1 MKKIY
6 FSIFLV
12 YINFLVAISQTT
24 PAPKQQGE
32 IVITGANIHVG
43 NGQLISNGI
52 LAFTNGKISYVGT
65 DISKV
70 SANARRIDAKD
81 KEIYPGFIALG
92 SSLGLNEIEQVKATI
107 DESELGAMNANVRS
121 IIAYNTDSRVQ
132 NTLRTNGVLMAEVAP
147 KGAVISGQSS
157 FVQLDAWNWE
167 DASLYSD
174 IAIHL
179 TWPSPYRYS
188 GWWAEPGSSSTNDKY
203 EKDVARIKNFFDEAF
218 AYSKN
223 PPAMDKNLRYEA
235 MLDIWS
241 GKKKLIIH
249 ASLAKAI
256 ISAIGFAKNYGI
268 TPIIAEAEDAWRI
281 CDFIKENKVSILL
294 GESHNLPLRED
305 DDTDQ
310 IYKNAKLLYDAG
322 ILYAMKVNGFW
333 QQRNLPF
340 QVGQTV
346 AYGVPKEA
354 AIASITANVA
364 KIFDLNTIGTLEVNK
379 DATFFVSS
387 GDAMDMIGNQVE
399 LAFIQ
404 GREIDLD
411 NHQKALYRKYHEK
424 YRIQN

>member
-132 NTLRTNGVLMAEVAP
+132 NTLRTNGVLMAEIAP

-157 FVQLDAWNWE
+157 LVHLDAWNWE
-167 DASLYSD
+167 DAALVSD
-174 IAIHL
+174 LAMQL
-179 TWPSPYRYS
+179 NWPSPYRFN
-188 GWWAEPGSSSTNDKY
+188 GWWAEPAASSTNEKY
-203 EKDVARIKNFFDEAF
+203 EKEVAKIKNFFDEAF

-223 PPAMDKNLRYEA
+223 PPALDKNLRYEA

-249 ASLAKAI
+249 ASLSKAI
-256 ISAIGFAKNYGI
+256 ISAIAFAKNYGV
-268 TPIIAEAEDAWRI
+268 TPIISGGEDAWRI
-281 CDFIKENKVSILL
+281 SDYIKENKVSIIL

-310 IYKNAKLLYDAG
+310 NFKTAKLLHDSG

-379 DATFFVSS
+379 DATFFVSK
-387 GDAMDMIGNQVE
+387 GDALDMIGNQVE

-411 NHQKALYRKYHEK
+411 NHQKALYRKYREK
-424 YRIQN
+424 YQIQN

>member
-132 NTLRTNGVLMAEVAP
+132 NTLRTNGVMMAEVAP

-364 KIFDLNTIGTLEVNK
+364 KIFDLNAIGTLEVNK

>member
-281 CDFIKENKVSILL
+281 SDFIKENKVSILL

-364 KIFDLNTIGTLEVNK
+364 KIFDLNAIGTLEVNK

>member
-132 NTLRTNGVLMAEVAP
+132 NTLRTNGVLMAEIAP

-364 KIFDLNTIGTLEVNK
+364 KIFDLNAIGTLEVNK

-404 GREIDLD
+404 GREIDLN

>member
-52 LAFTNGKISYVGT
+52 LAFTNGKISYVGS

-132 NTLRTNGVLMAEVAP
+132 NTLRTNGVLMAEIAP

-404 GREIDLD
+404 GREIDLN

>member
-132 NTLRTNGVLMAEVAP
+132 NTLRTNGVLMAEIAP

-223 PPAMDKNLRYEA
+223 PPAMDKNLRYEG

-364 KIFDLNTIGTLEVNK
+364 KIFDLNAIGTLEVNK

-404 GREIDLD
+404 GREIDLN

>member
-52 LAFTNGKISYVGT
+52 LAFTNGKISYVGS

-132 NTLRTNGVLMAEVAP
+132 NTLRTNGVLMAEIAP

-364 KIFDLNTIGTLEVNK
+364 KIFDLNAIGTLEVNK

-411 NHQKALYRKYHEK
+411 NHQKALYRKYREK

>member
-70 SANARRIDAKD
+70 SANARRVDAKD

-132 NTLRTNGVLMAEVAP
+132 NTLRTNGVLMAEIAP

>member
-70 SANARRIDAKD
+70 SANARRVDAKD

-132 NTLRTNGVLMAEVAP
+132 NTLRTNGVLMAEIAP

-364 KIFDLNTIGTLEVNK
+364 KIFDLNAIGTLEVNK

-404 GREIDLD
+404 GREIDLN

>member
-70 SANARRIDAKD
+70 SANARRVDAKD

-132 NTLRTNGVLMAEVAP
+132 NTLRTNGVLMAEIAP
-147 KGAVISGQSS
+147 KGAVISGQS

-364 KIFDLNTIGTLEVNK
+364 KIFDLNAIGTLEVNK

>member
-132 NTLRTNGVLMAEVAP
+132 NTLRTNGVLMAEIAP

-364 KIFDLNTIGTLEVNK
+364 KIFDLNAIGTLEVNK

>member
-1 MKKIY
+1 
-6 FSIFLV
+6 
-12 YINFLVAISQTT
+12 
-24 PAPKQQGE
+24 
-32 IVITGANIHVG
+32 
-43 NGQLISNGI
+43 
-52 LAFTNGKISYVGT
+52 
-65 DISKV
+65 
-70 SANARRIDAKD
+70 
-81 KEIYPGFIALG
+81 
-92 SSLGLNEIEQVKATI
+92 
-107 DESELGAMNANVRS
+107 
-121 IIAYNTDSRVQ
+121 
-132 NTLRTNGVLMAEVAP
+132 
-147 KGAVISGQSS
+147 
-157 FVQLDAWNWE
+157 
-167 DASLYSD
+167 
-174 IAIHL
+174 
-179 TWPSPYRYS
+179 
-188 GWWAEPGSSSTNDKY
+188 
-203 EKDVARIKNFFDEAF
+203 
-218 AYSKN
+218 
-223 PPAMDKNLRYEA
+223 MDKNLRYEA

>member
-52 LAFTNGKISYVGT
+52 LAFTNGKISYVGS

-132 NTLRTNGVLMAEVAP
+132 NTLRTNGVLMAEIAP

-223 PPAMDKNLRYEA
+223 PPAMDKNLRYEG

-364 KIFDLNTIGTLEVNK
+364 KIFDLNAIGTLEVNK

-404 GREIDLD
+404 GREIDLN

>member
-52 LAFTNGKISYVGT
+52 LAFTNGKISYVGS

-132 NTLRTNGVLMAEVAP
+132 NTLRTNGVLMAEIAP

-364 KIFDLNTIGTLEVNK
+364 KIFDLNAIGTLEVNK

-404 GREIDLD
+404 GREIDLN

>member
-32 IVITGANIHVG
+32 IIITGANIHVG

-132 NTLRTNGVLMAEVAP
+132 NTLRTNGVLMAEIAP

-223 PPAMDKNLRYEA
+223 PPAMDKNLRYEG

-294 GESHNLPLRED
+294 GESHSLPLRED

-364 KIFDLNTIGTLEVNK
+364 KIFDLNAIGTLEVNK

>member
-1 MKKIY
+1 MKKNY
-6 FSIFLV
+6 FIILLV
-12 YINFLVAISQTT
+12 FINFLGAISQTT

-32 IVITGANIHVG
+32 IAIIGGTIHIG
-43 NGQLISNGI
+43 NGQVISNGI

-65 DISKV
+65 DISKL
-70 SANARRIDAKD
+70 SANARRIDAKN

-92 SSLGLNEIEQVKATI
+92 SNLGLNEIEQVKATI
-107 DESELGAMNANVRS
+107 DESELGAMNANIRS

-132 NTLRTNGVLMAEVAP
+132 NTLRTNGVLMAEIAP

-188 GWWAEPGSSSTNDKY
+188 GWWAEPGNSSTNDKY

-223 PPAMDKNLRYEA
+223 PPALDKNLRYEA

-294 GESHNLPLRED
+294 GEAHNLPLRED

-354 AIASITANVA
+354 AISSITANVA
-364 KIFDLNTIGTLEVNK
+364 KIFDINTIGTLEVNK

>member
-132 NTLRTNGVLMAEVAP
+132 NTLRTNGVLMAEIAP

-223 PPAMDKNLRYEA
+223 PPAMDKNLRYEG

-411 NHQKALYRKYHEK
+411 NHQKALYRKYREK

>member
-1 MKKIY
+1 MQYLK
-6 FSIFLV
+6 L
-12 YINFLVAISQTT
+12 L
-24 PAPKQQGE
+24 QQGE

-132 NTLRTNGVLMAEVAP
+132 NTLRTNGVLMAEIAP

>member
-12 YINFLVAISQTT
+12 YINFLVVISQTT

-52 LAFTNGKISYVGT
+52 LAFTNGKISYVGS

-411 NHQKALYRKYHEK
+411 NHQKALYRKYREK

>member
-32 IVITGANIHVG
+32 IVITGDNIHVG

-132 NTLRTNGVLMAEVAP
+132 NTLRTNGVLMAEIAP

-268 TPIIAEAEDAWRI
+268 TLIIAEAEDAWRI

>member
-70 SANARRIDAKD
+70 SANARRVDAKD

-132 NTLRTNGVLMAEVAP
+132 NTLRTNGVLMAEIAP

-364 KIFDLNTIGTLEVNK
+364 KIFDLNAIGTLEVNK

>member
-32 IVITGANIHVG
+32 IIITGANIHVG

-132 NTLRTNGVLMAEVAP
+132 NTLRTNGVLMAEIAP

-223 PPAMDKNLRYEA
+223 PPAMDKNLRYEG

>member
-1 MKKIY
+1 M
-6 FSIFLV
+6 
-12 YINFLVAISQTT
+12 
-24 PAPKQQGE
+24 
-32 IVITGANIHVG
+32 G

-132 NTLRTNGVLMAEVAP
+132 NTLRTNGVLMAEIAP

-346 AYGVPKEA
+346 AYGVPKG
-354 AIASITANVA
+354 SCNS
-364 KIFDLNTIGTLEVNK
+364 FHY
-379 DATFFVSS
+379 S
-387 GDAMDMIGNQVE
+387 
-399 LAFIQ
+399 
-404 GREIDLD
+404 
-411 NHQKALYRKYHEK
+411 
-424 YRIQN
+424 

>member
-52 LAFTNGKISYVGT
+52 LAFTNGKISYVGS

-132 NTLRTNGVLMAEVAP
+132 NTLRTNGVMMAEVAP

-364 KIFDLNTIGTLEVNK
+364 KIFDLNAIGTLEVNK

-404 GREIDLD
+404 GREIDLN

>member
-132 NTLRTNGVLMAEVAP
+132 NTLRTNGVLMAEIAP

-223 PPAMDKNLRYEA
+223 PPAMDKNLRYEG

-404 GREIDLD
+404 GREIDLN